1 MPNEI
6 YDNLVLTPRETEI
19 YNLMLE
25 GLNVKEIARKL
36 YLANCTVA
44 THKLAIFQKRGVN
57 STQQLLAKRINELE
71 GTVRQLQAA

>member
-6 YDNLVLTPRETEI
+6 YDNLFLTPRETEI
-19 YNLMLE
+19 YKNEIKALA
-25 GLNVKEIARKL
+25 KEIAKKL

-71 GTVRQLQAA
+71 ETVRELQAA

>member
-1 MPNEI
+1 MPDKI
-6 YDNLVLTPRETEI
+6 YENLFLTPRETEI

-44 THKLAIFQKRGVN
+44 THKLAIYQKKGVN
-57 STQQLLAKRINELE
+57 SIQQLLAQRIDELDNI
-71 GTVRQLQAA
+71 VREFQAA

>member
-6 YDNLVLTPRETEI
+6 YENLFLTPRETEI

-44 THKLAIFQKRGVN
+44 THRLAIYQKKGVN
-57 STQQLLAKRINELE
+57 SIQQLLAKRINELE
-71 GTVRQLQAA
+71 NTVRELQAA